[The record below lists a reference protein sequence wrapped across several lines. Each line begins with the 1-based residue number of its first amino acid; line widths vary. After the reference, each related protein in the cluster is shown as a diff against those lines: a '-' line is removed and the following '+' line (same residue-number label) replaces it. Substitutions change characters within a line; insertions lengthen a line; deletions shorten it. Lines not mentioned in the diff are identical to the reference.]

1 MRMAWNS
8 QCEFPRDFVEES
20 TPTNTM
26 EDPNV
31 ISEELEEK
39 HTHLGFRELM
49 DFLIVELKR

>member
-1 MRMAWNS
+1 M
-8 QCEFPRDFVEES
+8 EEY
-20 TPTNTM
+20 TPTNIM

-39 HTHLGFRELM
+39 HTHLGFLELT